1 MQLFKK
7 NGIIIFWA
15 VLFADCF
22 FLYNENY
29 AYHGYLKAALVP
41 VLLLYIFMNARKKHY
56 LVSKSLIFMGMLF
69 SWIGDLLL
77 LNDSN
82 GFDNNGFFMWGMF
95 SFFIAHVFYIIF
107 FFRLHPLNLL
117 KATEAILAAI
127 VLGVVG
133 YQLYKFLHLELIQM
147 PNLRIFLLGYGSAIA
162 LMAIL
167 ATNVFANKSKRSLA
181 VSYFMPGAALFI
193 FSDIILVI
201 SKFKYP
207 DESYLHV
214 VTVMAYG
221 YAQCLLAQGFNKHLK
236 G

>member
-29 AYHGYLKAALVP
+29 AYHSYLKSALMP
-41 VLLLYIFMNARKKHY
+41 ILLLYIFMNARQKHY
-56 LVSKSLIFMGMLF
+56 LISKSLVFMGLIF

-82 GFDNNGFFMWGMF
+82 GFFMWGMF
-95 SFFIAHVFYIIF
+95 AFFITHVFYIIF
-107 FFRLHPLNLL
+107 FFRLHPLNLM
-117 KATEAILAAI
+117 KGTEAILAAI
-127 VLGVVG
+127 VLAVVG
-133 YQLYKFLHLELIQM
+133 YQLYKFLKPELAQM
-147 PNLRIFLLGYGSAIA
+147 PNLRFSLLGYGTAIGI
-162 LMAIL
+162 MAVM
-167 ATNVFANKSKRSLA
+167 ATNTFANKTKRALA
-181 VSYFMPGAALFI
+181 LSYFIPGAALFI
-193 FSDIILVI
+193 FSDVILVI

-214 VTVMAYG
+214 VIMMSYG
-221 YAQCLLAQGFNKHLK
+221 YAQCLLAQGFTKHLK

>member
-22 FLYNENY
+22 FLYNLNY
-29 AYHGYLKAALVP
+29 TYHGYLKAALVP
-41 VLLLYIFMNARKKHY
+41 ILLLYIFLNARKKHY
-56 LVSKSLIFMGMLF
+56 LVSKSLVFMGLFF

-82 GFDNNGFFMWGMF
+82 GFFMWGMF
-95 SFFIAHVFYIIF
+95 SFFIAHAFYIIF
-107 FFRLHPLNLL
+107 FFRLHPLNLM
-117 KATEAILAAI
+117 KATEAILATF
-127 VLGVVG
+127 VLGFIG
-133 YQLYKFLHLELIQM
+133 YQFYKFLQPELAQM
-147 PNLRIFLLGYGSAIA
+147 PNLRFSLLGYAVALG

-167 ATNVFANKSKRSLA
+167 ATNTFANKAKRSLA
-181 VSYFMPGAALFI
+181 IAYFIPGAGLFI
-193 FSDIILVI
+193 FSEAILVI

-207 DESYLHV
+207 DENYLHV
-214 VTVMAYG
+214 VVVMSYG
-221 YAQCLLAQGFNKHLK
+221 YAQCLLAQGFTKHLK

>member
-22 FLYNENY
+22 FLYSENY
-29 AYHGYLKAALVP
+29 VYHSYLKAALVP

-56 LVSKSLIFMGMLF
+56 LVSKSLVFMAMLF

-82 GFDNNGFFMWGMF
+82 GFFMWGMF
-95 SFFIAHVFYIIF
+95 SFFIAHIFYIIF
-107 FFRLHPLNLL
+107 FFRLHPLNLM
-117 KATEAILAAI
+117 KATEAILATI

-133 YQLYKFLHLELIQM
+133 YQLYKFLQPELTQM
-147 PNLRIFLLGYGSAIA
+147 PNLRFSLLGYASAIA

-167 ATNVFANKSKRSLA
+167 ATNVFANKSKRALA
-181 VSYFMPGAALFI
+181 VSYFIPGAALFI
-193 FSDIILVI
+193 FSDTILVI

-221 YAQCLLAQGFNKHLK
+221 YAQCLLAQGFTKHLK